1 MGGNWQKN
9 ESEASD
15 WKLKEQDGIYKF
27 SYNGSNLYLE
37 SIVNYDG
44 GIMLQKGDT
53 WGSFIPFARN
63 SEGAFYYIRAD
74 KKVVN

>member
-1 MGGNWQKN
+1 
-9 ESEASD
+9 
-15 WKLKEQDGIYKF
+15 
-27 SYNGSNLYLE
+27 
-37 SIVNYDG
+37 
-44 GIMLQKGDT
+44 MLQKGDT